1 MKPFLLGLLFIGSLC
16 ACDEK
21 KVGNLTEELSKDSD
35 TIVSESDSIAESLED
50 ANFPKSA
57 DELFDDFLYSF
68 TASRKYQKKRILF
81 PLKVTTYGAASKIEN
96 KDWHFDRLYQNRDT
110 YTVLFSREKDMRLEK
125 DTSLKSVTV
134 EWIYLKEKR
143 VKQYFFNKING
154 QWFLTEIMKTALSS
168 HPNSKFFHFYEKFAT
183 DSLLQRH
190 SMSEPLTF
198 VTYDEDTSE
207 TIEGYVDKDQ
217 WFAFRPEL
225 PRDIITN
232 INYGQ
237 SFKNKNK
244 RVLVI
249 KGVANSMQSILTF
262 KEESGEWNLIRFEN

>member
-16 ACDEK
+16 ACDGK
-21 KVGNLTEELSKDSD
+21 KVGNSTEEISKDSD
-35 TIVSESDSIAESLED
+35 TIVSESDSIAETLED
-50 ANFPKSA
+50 ANPPKSA

-81 PLKVTTYGAASKIEN
+81 PLKVTTNGAVSKIEN
-96 KDWHFDRLYQNRDT
+96 KAWHFDRLYQSRDT
-110 YTVLFSREKDMRLEK
+110 YTVLFSQEKDMRLEK

-143 VKQYFFNKING
+143 VKQYFFNKISG
-154 QWFLTEIMKTALSS
+154 QWFLTEIVKTGLSS
-168 HPNSKFFHFYEKFAT
+168 HNNGNFFHFYEKFAT

-190 SMSEPLTF
+190 HLSEPLTF
-198 VTYDEDTSE
+198 VTYDEETAQ

-217 WFAFRPEL
+217 WFVFRPEL

-232 INYGQ
+232 VNYGQ
-237 SFKNKNK
+237 SFRNKNK

-262 KEESGEWNLIRFEN
+262 KEEGGEWRLIRFEN